1 MAAKRLWYLTI
12 AAAACLGVA
21 ASPILRAEDGDGLN
35 AQEADLLADFLILA
49 VKPEGDDKN
58 YKLVEIGDTKVDAG
72 LLGVVLNAGPLDFLG
87 LGSREPA
94 YDEAAE
100 VAQCHAACEANS
112 ECRNVTYV
120 RPNPNQPVGV
130 CHLKRLVV
138 NATFG
143 VMKPVAEPDERAP
156 DAEPPREVVPPP
168 PRLPPITA
176 EYVPLPPRT
185 ESTAPPRDITAPQ
198 PIIAEAPPQTT
209 IAPPAPVMRERK
221 PLPVWLALGSVAFMF
236 GGAGLYWHS
245 HRRRMLTRLSTR
257 LVSNGLDRH
266 KVSVENPTAPDIA
279 LRFVIRQSAAV
290 GAANTRI
297 DLVPAGA

>member
-1 MAAKRLWYLTI
+1 MAAKRLWYLPII
-12 AAAACLGVA
+12 AVAACLGVA
-21 ASPILRAEDGDGLN
+21 AVPIVRAACGGGGGMN

-58 YKLVEIGDTKVDAG
+58 YRLVEIGDTKVDVG
-72 LLGVVLNAGPLDFLG
+72 LLGVVLNAGPVDFLS

-100 VAQCHAACEANS
+100 VAQCHAACKANS
-112 ECRNVTYV
+112 ECRDVTYV

-130 CHLKRLVV
+130 CHLKRLIE
-138 NATFG
+138 NASFG
-143 VMKPVAEPDERAP
+143 VMQPVAEPGERAP
-156 DAEPPREVVPPP
+156 RDVSPPP

-176 EYVPLPPRT
+176 EYVPLPPRA
-185 ESTAPPRDITAPQ
+185 ESTAPPRDIIVPQ
-198 PIIAEAPPQTT
+198 PILAEAPPQTT
-209 IAPPAPVMRERK
+209 IAPPAPAKRERK

-245 HRRRMLTRLSTR
+245 HRRRILTRLSTR

-266 KVSVENPTAPDIA
+266 KVSVENPSTPDIG

-290 GAANTRI
+290 GAPNTRI